1 MSVCVDSCSTPENM
15 KAACDSTIC
24 AICTNRRFWLICFV
38 YTCRLLTEPPIC
50 VLEPMQEGWSGH
62 KGSTGMRD
70 IFYSFCNGQVRERT
84 SRLPGLAGLSGLRI
98 SPLSFEKDD
107 DTNFHMDFI
116 RSFANLRARN
126 YSIEEVD
133 ALQVRPL

>member
-1 MSVCVDSCSTPENM
+1 M
-15 KAACDSTIC
+15 
-24 AICTNRRFWLICFV
+24 
-38 YTCRLLTEPPIC
+38 
-50 VLEPMQEGWSGH
+50 
-62 KGSTGMRD
+62 
-70 IFYSFCNGQVRERT
+70 QVRERT
-84 SRLPGLAGLSGLRI
+84 SRLPGLAGLAGLRI

-133 ALQVRPL
+133 ALQVDDSRFRASE